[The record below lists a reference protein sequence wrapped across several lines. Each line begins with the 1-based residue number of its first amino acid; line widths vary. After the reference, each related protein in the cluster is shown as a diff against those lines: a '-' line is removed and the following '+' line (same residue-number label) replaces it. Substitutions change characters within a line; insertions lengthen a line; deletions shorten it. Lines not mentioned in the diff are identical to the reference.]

1 MPAPKRPSRFRL
13 DPAIRPTEYD
23 LRLEPD
29 LEGGTFRG
37 EVRIELTVARP
48 RRAMTLHAADLEITR
63 ATIASD
69 GTARPM
75 RVKRRP
81 NDEAVTLLS
90 PHAAV
95 QRATLTLSFTGKLG
109 SHLRGLYAAAVDGRR
124 YAFTQFEAA
133 DARRM
138 FPCFDEPSFKA
149 RFQLSVTAREGDAVV
164 SNGAIDREEPLGDG
178 RRTIRFTRTPKLS
191 TYLLA
196 LAVGPLESSPV
207 RRLGST
213 DIRVW
218 YVPGK
223 GHLSEFG
230 LEAAVQSLSRLE
242 EYFGIPYPYGKLD
255 LVAVP
260 DFEAGAMENAG
271 AVFFRETLLLLD
283 PTTASLPERKRAAEV
298 IAHELAHMWYGD
310 LVTMAWWDDLW
321 LNEAFATWMAYK
333 VVDDWKPEWRMW
345 QGYEHDRAGALALD
359 ALANTHPI
367 YAPVRSVAEATENFD
382 AITYEK
388 GAAVVRMLE
397 HYLGADAFRAGVRIY
412 MKRHREQNA
421 VAADLWRALEEA
433 SGREVSRVARA
444 WIEKPGFPLV
454 SLRREGRAKLRVHQQ
469 RFFSD
474 PRVPAARRRAAWPL
488 PLVVKRPG
496 AGGDEVD
503 RFLVDGASRTLALGA
518 RRSPSW
524 LYGNAAAGGFYRVRH
539 EPRDHE
545 ALVARLAGVLSPV
558 ERLALVGD
566 QWAMVRAAR
575 ATIESFLD
583 VVDGLGAETDY
594 DVLDGLAGPLGLL
607 DDQVVEG
614 ELQERFRSWIAGR
627 FGGQLAELGWTA
639 SPGETDPVRLRRAA
653 LLRLVGSIA
662 EAPAVVG
669 EACARLHAYLAD
681 RNTLEPNLA
690 DAVVSICARQGSE
703 ALYQR
708 YREATASAPTPQERR
723 RFLLNLASF
732 RAPAL
737 VERTLGATL
746 GPDVPTQDV
755 TFLYMRLFGNPGGRA
770 AAWRFF
776 TSHWKELRARI
787 PPLMVSRLVESTPA
801 LRDARYAREVA
812 RFFRAHPVPEA
823 TRSLKQALELFRLNA
838 DLRRRIVP
846 GIARWLTRR
855 CRGESASLAR
865 MATNPA
871 SL

>member
-1 MPAPKRPSRFRL
+1 MPPLKRPSRFRL
-13 DPAIRPTEYD
+13 DPAIRPDGYD
-23 LRLEPD
+23 LHLEPD
-29 LEGGTFRG
+29 LESGTFRG
-37 EVRIELTVARP
+37 EVRIELTIARA
-48 RRAMTLHAADLEITR
+48 RRAITLHAAGLEIAR
-63 ATIASD
+63 ATIASE
-69 GTARPM
+69 GSVSLL

-81 NDEAVTLLS
+81 LDEAVTLTS
-90 PHAAV
+90 PHEHAH
-95 QRATLTLSFTGKLG
+95 RAILSVSFSGKLG
-109 SHLRGLYAAAVDGRR
+109 SHLRGLYAAAAEGRR
-124 YAFTQFEAA
+124 YAFTQLEAA

-149 RFQLSVTAREGDAVV
+149 RFRISVTTREGDAVV
-164 SNGAIDREEPLGDG
+164 SNGAVESEEPLGDG
-178 RRTIRFTRTPKLS
+178 RRTVRFVKTPTLS

-196 LAVGPLESSPV
+196 LAVGPLEASAV
-207 RRLGST
+207 RQLGST
-213 DIRVW
+213 GIRVW
-218 YVPGK
+218 HVPGK
-223 GHLSEFG
+223 GRLTEFG
-230 LEAAVQSLSRLE
+230 LEAAAQALSRLE
-242 EYFGIPYPYGKLD
+242 DYFGIPYPYGKLD

-283 PTTASLPERKRAAEV
+283 PATASLAERKRAAEV

-333 VVDDWKPEWRMW
+333 VVDDWRPDWRMW

-412 MKRHREQNA
+412 MQRHREQNA

-433 SGREVSRVARA
+433 SGREVARVAQA

-454 SLRREGRAKLRVHQQ
+454 SLRREGRSKLRVHQQ

-474 PRVPAARRRAAWPL
+474 PRVAAARRRASWPL

-496 AGGDEVD
+496 ADGDEVD
-503 RFLVDGASRTLALGA
+503 RFLVDGASRTVTLGA
-518 RRSPSW
+518 RRSPPW

-545 ALVARLAGVLSPV
+545 ALVGRFAGVLSPV

-566 QWAMVRAAR
+566 QWALVRAAR

-583 VVDGLGAETDY
+583 VVDALGAETDY
-594 DVLDGLAGPLGLL
+594 DVLDGLAGPLGIL

-614 ELQERFRSWIAGR
+614 SLQERLRSWIARR
-627 FGGQLAELGWTA
+627 FGGQLDALGWTA
-639 SPGETDPVRLRRAA
+639 GPGESDSERLRRAA
-653 LLRLVGSIA
+653 VLRLVGSVAEDPRVVA
-662 EAPAVVG
+662 EART
-669 EACARLHAYLAD
+669 RLEAYLAD
-681 RNTLEPNLA
+681 RSSLEPNLA
-690 DAVVSICARQGSE
+690 DAVVSICARQGSQ
-703 ALYQR
+703 ALYER
-708 YREATASAPTPQERR
+708 YREAVTGSPTPQERR

-732 RAPAL
+732 RTPAL
-737 VERTLGATL
+737 VHRTLEATLGA
-746 GPDVPTQDV
+746 DVPTQDV
-755 TFLYMRLFGNPGGRA
+755 TFLYMRLFGNPGGRD

-776 TSHWKELRARI
+776 THHWKQLRARI

-801 LRDARYAREVA
+801 LRDTRYAREVA
-812 RFFRAHPVPEA
+812 GFFRSHPVPEA
-823 TRSLKQALELFRLNA
+823 SRSLKQALEIFRLNA
-838 DLRRRIVP
+838 ELRRRILP
-846 GIARWLTRR
+846 GIARWWERR
-855 CRGESASLAR
+855 GRG
-865 MATNPA
+865 
-871 SL
+871 

>member
-1 MPAPKRPSRFRL
+1 MPATKRPSRFRL
-13 DPAIRPTEYD
+13 DPAIRPAEYD

-29 LEGGTFRG
+29 LERGTFRG
-37 EVRIELTVARP
+37 DVRIELVIDRP
-48 RRAMTLHAADLEITR
+48 RRALTLHAAGLEITR
-63 ATIASD
+63 ATIGSD
-69 GTARPM
+69 GAAHPV
-75 RVKRRP
+75 RVQRRP
-81 NDEAVTLLS
+81 SDEAVTLFS
-90 PHAAV
+90 PRAAAP
-95 QRATLTLSFTGKLG
+95 RATLSLSFSGHLG
-109 SHLRGLYAAAVDGRR
+109 THLRGLYAAAVDGRR
-124 YAFTQFEAA
+124 YAFTQLEAA

-149 RFQLSVTAREGDAVV
+149 RFRISVTTREGDAVV
-164 SNGAIDREEPLGDG
+164 SNGAIESEEPLGDG
-178 RRTIRFTRTPKLS
+178 RRIVRFVRTPMLS

-196 LAVGPLESSPV
+196 LAIGPLESSAV

-213 DIRVW
+213 EIRVW
-218 YVPGK
+218 HVPGK
-223 GHLSEFG
+223 GHLCEFG
-230 LEAAVQSLSRLE
+230 LEAAAQSLSRLE
-242 EYFGIPYPYGKLD
+242 GYFGIPYPYGKLD

-283 PTTASLPERKRAAEV
+283 PATASLPERKRAAEV

-333 VVDDWKPEWRMW
+333 VVDHWRPEWRMW

-359 ALANTHPI
+359 ALANTHSI

-412 MKRHREQNA
+412 MERHREQNA
-421 VAADLWRALEEA
+421 VAADLWRSLEEA

-444 WIEKPGFPLV
+444 WIERPGFPLV
-454 SLRREGRAKLRVHQQ
+454 SLRRDGRAKLRVHQQ

-474 PRVPAARRRAAWPL
+474 PRVAAARRRASWPL

-496 AGGDEVD
+496 ADGDEEID
-503 RFLVDGASRTLALGA
+503 RFLLDGAACTVTLGA
-518 RRSPSW
+518 AHSPPW

-539 EPRDHE
+539 ESRDHE
-545 ALVARLAGVLSPV
+545 ALVERLAAVLSPV

-566 QWAMVRAAR
+566 QWALVRAAR
-575 ATIESFLD
+575 TTIESFLD
-583 VVDGLGAETDY
+583 VVDGLGDETDY
-594 DVLDGLAGPLGLL
+594 DVLDGLGGPLGLV

-614 ELQERFRSWIAGR
+614 ELQERFRSWIARR
-627 FGGQLAELGWTA
+627 FGGQLDALGWTA
-639 SPGETDPVRLRRAA
+639 RPGEGDPERLRRAA

-662 EAPAVVG
+662 EAPAVVA
-669 EACARLHAYLAD
+669 EASERLHTYLAD
-681 RNTLEPNLA
+681 RSSLEPNLA
-690 DAVVSICARQGSE
+690 DAVVAICARTGSE
-703 ALYQR
+703 ALYER
-708 YREATASAPTPQERR
+708 YHDATTASPTPQERR

-746 GPDVPTQDV
+746 GTDVPTQDV
-755 TFLYMRLFGNPGGRA
+755 AFLYMRLFGNPGGRDV
-770 AAWRFF
+770 AWRFF
-776 TSHWKELRARI
+776 TRHWKQLRVRI

-812 RFFRAHPVPEA
+812 KFFRTHPVAEA
-823 TRSLKQALELFRLNA
+823 TRSLKQALEIFRLNA
-838 DLRRRIVP
+838 ELRRRIVP
-846 GIARWLTRR
+846 GITRWLKRR
-855 CRGESASLAR
+855 GSA
-865 MATNPA
+865 
-871 SL
+871 